1 MNKIIYIFGIFVLNI
16 TYATANFGKN
26 EPLFSLEWIGLI
38 LLSFIG
44 FIFILRSA
52 KQIKK
57 IKKLQ
62 EELNTYHA
70 TLSDTL
76 DTMGE
81 NNV

>member
-16 TYATANFGKN
+16 TYATENFGKN